1 MRNRAKCKLC
11 SDVLESFHRGDN
23 ILCSCGEIAI
33 GGGDHRFHCWAKN
46 WKNFERVADD
56 DTILSVKIM
65 DSDAMDDA
73 VEQESV
79 QQMKPNKQTLL
90 ETINYFIQ
98 NMESQPQEMMCTQL
112 TQYDLLAIY
121 ILFRSILQCD
131 DKSPEKDK

>member
-1 MRNRAKCKLC
+1 MRKGESASRVE
-11 SDVLESFHRGDN
+11 VLN
-23 ILCSCGEIAI
+23 APK
-33 GGGDHRFHCWAKN
+33 WN
-46 WKNFERVADD
+46 
-56 DTILSVKIM
+56 SV
-65 DSDAMDDA
+65 
-73 VEQESV
+73 
-79 QQMKPNKQTLL
+79 